1 MLQASSHSNNMT
13 DGKGIVP
20 AAATA
25 PAVAPAAATGG
36 AAAGPVPAAA
46 PPVGTTPPPPREH
59 GVEELDPDCVASL
72 TKLYDG
78 GPRGRFLT
86 GAYGTTHYLVEEP
99 LPGYTGERKVAI
111 LSHGIGTSL
120 SLWDGEGN
128 GAQDSVPSA
137 LRARGYTV
145 SVPFYLIE

>member
-1 MLQASSHSNNMT
+1 MLQASSSHSNKMT
-13 DGKGIVP
+13 DGNGV
-20 AAATA
+20 
-25 PAVAPAAATGG
+25 VPAAATGG

-46 PPVGTTPPPPREH
+46 TPVGTTPPLPREH